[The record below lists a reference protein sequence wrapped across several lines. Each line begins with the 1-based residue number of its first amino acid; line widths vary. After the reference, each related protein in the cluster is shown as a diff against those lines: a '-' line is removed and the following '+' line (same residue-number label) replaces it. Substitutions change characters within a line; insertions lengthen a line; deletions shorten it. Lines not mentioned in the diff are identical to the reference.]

1 LNDLAEAL
9 RRDGRWSW
17 LRLAGGIVF
26 AVGMTL
32 IRVRMSDDWADFSLF
47 LVLMAPVAVLYGL
60 AMLGSRVSERLA
72 AWQSAFLVTAV
83 LLTPLMLERVAAVL
97 GVEDPFTKSGAMFWI
112 LGLTALAAGF
122 AARLGSSI
130 NILLSALAT
139 AGAVLFFA
147 DWVGD
152 HPGVGTFRN
161 TLALVAAAFAIVAFV
176 LRKRPEESNYL
187 VAAAGVGAVGAGV
200 IGSSSSLLA
209 SIPLLSIGGDRP
221 SDGWEAFLLLSC
233 LALVA
238 YTAARHYR
246 ATGYIAAVG
255 LAFFVLIVG
264 QQAEHVGFLGLVTRH
279 TIAGWPVALTIAGL
293 VALCASIL
301 GPRLGR
307 PALPNPEDPERADR
321 ITPP

>member
-1 LNDLAEAL
+1 
-9 RRDGRWSW
+9 
-17 LRLAGGIVF
+17 
-26 AVGMTL
+26 
-32 IRVRMSDDWADFSLF
+32 
-47 LVLMAPVAVLYGL
+47 VAALYGL
-60 AMLGSRVSERLA
+60 ALLGSRVSDRLE

-97 GVEDPFTKSGAMFWI
+97 GVEDPFTKSGTMFWI

-130 NILLSALAT
+130 QILLSALAT

-161 TLALVAAAFAIVAFV
+161 TLALVALAFAIAAFA
-176 LRKRPEESNYL
+176 LRKRPDESNYL

-209 SIPLLSIGGDRP
+209 SIPLLSIGDDRP
-221 SDGWEAFLLLSC
+221 SDGWEGFLLLSC

-238 YTAARHYR
+238 YTAARSYR

-264 QQAEHVGFLGLVTRH
+264 QQAEHVGFLGLVSRH
-279 TIAGWPVALTIAGL
+279 TVAGWPVALTIAGL
-293 VALCASIL
+293 VALCVSIL
-301 GPRLGR
+301 GPRLAR
-307 PALPNPEDPERADR
+307 PASAQPEDAERAR
-321 ITPP
+321 EPHTN

>member
-1 LNDLAEAL
+1 
-9 RRDGRWSW
+9 
-17 LRLAGGIVF
+17 
-26 AVGMTL
+26 M
-32 IRVRMSDDWADFSLF
+32 
-47 LVLMAPVAVLYGL
+47 
-60 AMLGSRVSERLA
+60 
-72 AWQSAFLVTAV
+72 
-83 LLTPLMLERVAAVL
+83 L
-97 GVEDPFTKSGAMFWI
+97 GVEDPFTKSGTMFWI

-130 NILLSALAT
+130 QILLSALAT

-161 TLALVAAAFAIVAFV
+161 TLALVAVAFV
-176 LRKRPEESNYL
+176 VAAYALRKRPDESNYL

-209 SIPLLSIGGDRP
+209 SIPLLSIGDDRP
-221 SDGWEAFLLLSC
+221 SDGWEAFLLVSC

-238 YTAARHYR
+238 YTAARSYR

-255 LAFFVLIVG
+255 LASFVLIVG
-264 QQAEHVGFLGLVTRH
+264 QQAEHVGFLGLVSRH
-279 TIAGWPVALTIAGL
+279 TVAGWPVALTIAGL

-301 GPRLGR
+301 GPRLVR
-307 PALPNPEDPERADR
+307 PASPQPEAAERAR
-321 ITPP
+321 EPHTN